1 TANNALALYRDPIV
15 GENTSRNDFKIADLM
30 DHDRPVS
37 LYLISTPK
45 TSKRLVPL
53 TRLLLTMIVLT
64 MADEMEFDDGRAKTA
79 HKHRLLLMLDEF
91 PTLGK
96 IEVFE

>member
-1 TANNALALYRDPIV
+1 MSINDGDPANREAQACHYRRRHPHGQLTPARELGSIISTANNALALYRDPIV

-45 TSKRLVPL
+45 TSSALCRLP
-53 TRLLLTMIVLT
+53 
-64 MADEMEFDDGRAKTA
+64 ACC
-79 HKHRLLLMLDEF
+79 
-91 PTLGK
+91 
-96 IEVFE
+96 